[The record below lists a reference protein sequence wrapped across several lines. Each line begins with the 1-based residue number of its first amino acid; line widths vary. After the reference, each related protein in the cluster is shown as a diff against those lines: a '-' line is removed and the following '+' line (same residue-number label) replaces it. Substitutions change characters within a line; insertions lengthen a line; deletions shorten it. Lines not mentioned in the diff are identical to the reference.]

1 MRPTPKITP
10 KFVVALVEQAREI
23 AAEEAAP
30 RSPSRLGMAMVLV
43 SVTLIGWGVMK
54 TTWAQDAPKFTLPAI
69 TQTPASG
76 EKTEPAPASS
86 QPATERSGALP
97 EVPAAPSPVAKPI
110 ELPAT
115 LDESEPAKAPAP
127 EATPAVSR
135 PVADA
140 SDDPEKNV
148 QSFVAQNRKVAEG
161 QLKGLKD
168 EAEKLRARL
177 KKVEG
182 GIKRWESLLAALE
195 KSEAIAAP
203 KGLTLT
209 DPRARTL
216 TSETL
221 ESAPIE
227 RTPEGPREIKSAPPS
242 PVDLDPVPAAP
253 R

>member
-1 MRPTPKITP
+1 VRPAPKITP
-10 KFVVALVEQAREI
+10 KIIVALVEQARDI

-30 RSPSRLGMAMVLV
+30 RSPSRLGMAIVLA
-43 SVTLIGWGVMK
+43 SLTLIGWGVIK
-54 TTWAQDAPKFTLPAI
+54 TTWAQDAPKPTLPAI
-69 TQTPASG
+69 TQTPASR
-76 EKTEPAPASS
+76 EISLPAVKSS
-86 QPATERSGALP
+86 QPATDGLGALP
-97 EVPAAPSPVAKPI
+97 EEPSTSFPDAKPI
-110 ELPAT
+110 ELSGKRDASTP
-115 LDESEPAKAPAP
+115 SKAPAP
-127 EATPAVSR
+127 EATLAVSR

-140 SDDPEKNV
+140 NDDPEKNV
-148 QSFVAQNRKVAEG
+148 QSFVEQNRKVAEG
-161 QLKGLKD
+161 QLKGLRE

-195 KSEAIAAP
+195 KSEAIASP

-216 TSETL
+216 NSDAL

-227 RTPEGPREIKSAPPS
+227 KAPEGSREIKSDLPP
-242 PVDLDPVPAAP
+242 PVELDPAPAP